1 MENIFDQEFHS
12 ILINMANEGIYNA
25 ARGMSNMVGEDL
37 AVTAPVVRQ
46 VPLAEITNL
55 LGGPETEAVGI
66 YLRAYGQLSGQLML
80 VVPYLKALELVDLL
94 TGAPKGT
101 TGHLG
106 TLERSALAE
115 LGNLTGTYF
124 LNALANLTG
133 ADTRPSP
140 PAVIVDMVGAI
151 LDILLTSSEGLTETV
166 PMIQANFLRGQQEV
180 QASFW
185 VIPDRSTLDAIK
197 RREIA

>member
-1 MENIFDQEFHS
+1 MKNIFDQEFDS
-12 ILINMANEGIYNA
+12 ILINMANQGICNA
-25 ARGMSNMVGEDL
+25 ARGISYMVGEDL
-37 AVTAPVVRQ
+37 AVTAPFVRQ

-66 YLRAYGQLSGQLML
+66 YLRAYGQMSGQLML
-80 VVPYLKALELVDLL
+80 VVPYLKGLELADLIM
-94 TGAPKGT
+94 GVPKGT
-101 TGHLG
+101 TCHLG

-124 LNALANLTG
+124 LNALADLTG

-151 LDILLTSSEGLTETV
+151 LDILLTSSEGLSETV
-166 PMIQANFLRGQQEV
+166 PMIQANFLRSEQEV

-185 VIPDRSTLDAIK
+185 VIPDRCTLDAIR
-197 RREIA
+197 RREIT

>member
-1 MENIFDQEFHS
+1 
-12 ILINMANEGIYNA
+12 
-25 ARGMSNMVGEDL
+25 
-37 AVTAPVVRQ
+37 
-46 VPLAEITNL
+46 VPLAEITYL

-66 YLRAYGQLSGQLML
+66 YLRAYGQMSGQLML
-80 VVPYLKALELVDLL
+80 VVPYLKALELADLIM
-94 TGAPKGT
+94 GSPKGT
-101 TGHLG
+101 TSHLG

-151 LDILLTSSEGLTETV
+151 LDILLTSSEGLSESV

-180 QASFW
+180 QGSFW
-185 VIPDRSTLDAIK
+185 VIPDKSTLDAIK
-197 RREIA
+197 RRKIA